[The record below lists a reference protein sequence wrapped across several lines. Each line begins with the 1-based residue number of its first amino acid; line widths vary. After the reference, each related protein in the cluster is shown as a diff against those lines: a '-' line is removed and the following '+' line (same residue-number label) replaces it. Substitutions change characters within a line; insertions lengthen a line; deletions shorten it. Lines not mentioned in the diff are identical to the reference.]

1 MPGERTEF
9 SITNSNTC
17 WVFISDS
24 TEVRH
29 IFDVVHAVYVLKQRG
44 VADSAIKFFTDDPM
58 GALYT
63 VGYGVPIPRPI
74 ASLQGELQA
83 TTGFENLFIVVAG
96 HGGVEGIGHPVKIS
110 PADLV
115 RFARS
120 TPEIRL
126 VTIALTQCFAGVFNF
141 INARAEPPIVM
152 FGAANLDSSISTLID
167 LGTPIPSPLFTGGL
181 QRWHA
186 NVFMLYLF
194 KWISSPRDIDG
205 DGRVCLLDA
214 YKYSGA
220 SASSEIVFVKPS
232 IFLESLEL
240 ASTLKRQEE
249 DLASGNV
256 TNPLTAQ
263 LEITAT
269 RQELDVRI
277 SILHTSQEPW
287 LLYADLAR
295 NITFS

>member
-1 MPGERTEF
+1 MEF

-29 IFDVVHAVYVLKQRG
+29 IFDVAYAVLVLKQRG
-44 VADSAIKFFTDDPM
+44 VADSAIKFFTDDPQ
-58 GALYT
+58 GVAYTTAL
-63 VGYGVPIPRPI
+63 GIPNPLPI
-74 ASLQGELQA
+74 ASFQSTMQVA
-83 TTGFENLFIVVAG
+83 TGFENLFVVVAG

-115 RFARS
+115 RHSRS
-120 TPEIRL
+120 TPDVRL

-141 INARAEPPIVM
+141 INARAEPPVVM
-152 FGAANLDSSISTLID
+152 FGAANLGSSISTLID
-167 LGTPIPSPLFTGGL
+167 LGSPIISPASGNGI
-181 QRWHA
+181 QRWSA

-194 KWISSPRDIDG
+194 KWILSPRDIDG

-220 SASSEIVFVKPS
+220 SASSEIIRVKPS

-240 ASTLKRQEE
+240 SEKLKKQEE
-249 DLASGNV
+249 DIASGAVSN
-256 TNPLTAQ
+256 TLTEQ
-263 LEITAT
+263 LKVMAT
-269 RQELDVRI
+269 RQELDGKV
-277 SILHTSQEPW
+277 SILYTSQEPW

-295 NITFS
+295 NITFA